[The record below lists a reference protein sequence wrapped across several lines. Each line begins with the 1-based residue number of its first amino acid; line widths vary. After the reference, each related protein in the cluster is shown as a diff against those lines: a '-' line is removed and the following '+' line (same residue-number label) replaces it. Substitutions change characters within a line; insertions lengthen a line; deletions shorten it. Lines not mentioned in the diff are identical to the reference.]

1 MKNFLLIILILII
14 LILIILIK
22 SNYEINRYEI
32 KKESIKSI
40 KIKDNIRI
48 IFLSD
53 LHEKVFDGDNEKI
66 IDDIFENN
74 AEYIIFGGDMI
85 INSRSKLNN
94 EYLKIDNT
102 IDFLSKVNTK
112 NLKSNKKIYYAFGNH
127 ELRLK
132 YSENEEKR
140 KVFDRL
146 VEHIKKCNINI
157 IDDEYY
163 DLGPNTRLY
172 AISIF
177 KGFYNKSFIFNK
189 KSKLLTKEIINE
201 RIGSIDK
208 NKLNIILSHSPD
220 YADNLLDYGFDIVLS
235 GHYHGGLI
243 RLPIIGA
250 LFSPDLMLFPKYSYG
265 LYKRD
270 NKYVYVTNGL
280 GEHFINIR
288 FLNVPSFLE
297 LEILNGK

>member
-288 FLNVPSFLE
+288 FLNVPSILE